1 MYFEPVP
8 MDVDIDIIE
17 NIPSAPKPYR
27 KKIIPKTLKI
37 KVWDF
42 YIGETNGIGLCL
54 CCNEEKI
61 KASHFECG
69 HVISEYNG
77 GSTCLENLR
86 PICSRCNRS
95 IGSKNMDNFMDIYKF
110 NKPKNW
116 YGYQKN
122 RKEIIIIE

>member
-1 MYFEPVP
+1 MDFEPVP
-8 MDVDIDIIE
+8 MDVDMDPVL
-17 NIPSAPKPYR
+17 PSAPKPYR

-42 YIGETNGIGLCL
+42 YIGEENGIALCL
-54 CCNEEKI
+54 CCNDEKI

-77 GSTCLENLR
+77 GLACLENLR

-110 NKPKNW
+110 QKPTNW
-116 YGYQKN
+116 YGYKKKV
-122 RKEIIIIE
+122 KEIIVIE